1 MIYQKML
8 AEQQRLDKK
17 IQSLQKKL
25 KKFPKEKL
33 ICAKNGTRYK
43 WYISNGKQC
52 TYLPKKETAVASQL
66 ALKKILTL
74 QLEDFV
80 NEKNSIDAYLKTRK
94 TENLTEQFFYNHPEF
109 QKIISTM
116 YCPVSTELA
125 DWTCAPFENNPKNP
139 AGLIHKS
146 LSGNILRSKSE
157 VFIDTALY
165 TNRIPFRYE
174 CALHLG
180 ELTLFPDFTI
190 RHPRTGKTYYW
201 EHFGL
206 MDDPVYAKNACAKLQ
221 TYTSYGII
229 PTINLITTYETREQP
244 LTPDTVEK
252 IVQEYFL

>member
-1 MIYQKML
+1 MFYQKML
-8 AEQQRLDKK
+8 AEQQKLDAK
-17 IQSLQKKL
+17 IRTLRKKL
-25 KKFPKEKL
+25 KKFPKENL

-43 WYISNGKQC
+43 WYISDGKHC
-52 TYLPKKETAVASQL
+52 TYLSKKETSIASQL
-66 ALKKILTL
+66 ALKKLLTL
-74 QLEDFV
+74 QLEDAI
-80 NEKNSIDAYLKTRK
+80 NEKISIHAYLNTRT
-94 TENLTEQFFYNHPEF
+94 TENLPEQFFNSHPEF
-109 QKIISTM
+109 QKILSTM
-116 YCPVSTELA
+116 YSPVSANLA
-125 DWTCAPFENNPKNP
+125 HWTQMPFEQNPKNP

-146 LSGNILRSKSE
+146 LSGHVLRSKSE

-190 RHPRTGKTYYW
+190 RHPITGKTYYW

-221 TYTSYGII
+221 TYTTYGII
-229 PTINLITTYETREQP
+229 PTINLITTYETREHP
-244 LTPDTVEK
+244 LTPDAVEK